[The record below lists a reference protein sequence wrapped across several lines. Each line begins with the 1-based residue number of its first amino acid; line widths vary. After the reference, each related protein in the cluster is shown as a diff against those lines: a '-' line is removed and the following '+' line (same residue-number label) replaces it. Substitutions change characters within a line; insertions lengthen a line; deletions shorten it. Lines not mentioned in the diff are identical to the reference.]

1 VTAQVMSHSDDKGLV
16 LPPPVA
22 PVQVVVVPITKG
34 SGAEHDAIMA
44 RVGAVVAAQFPSV
57 AMSAGWPSYGFW
69 PTTGII
75 LLFLALA
82 LQIVGFGSLLITRV
96 YVKRCSEAHAPAP
109 PARIAVAV

>member
-1 VTAQVMSHSDDKGLV
+1 MGGNGPTGN
-16 LPPPVA
+16 
-22 PVQVVVVPITKG
+22 I
-34 SGAEHDAIMA
+34 
-44 RVGAVVAAQFPSV
+44 GAVVAALPQFSTV
-57 AMSAGWPSYGFW
+57 TMSAGWPSYGFW